1 MLQQAE
7 PMLKELSRSG
17 IDRVYVGGSF
27 VTRKEI
33 PGDLDM
39 LVHTKSPLTSTVDNT
54 LNSLRG
60 MRFNET
66 QPPAKRLYGVDL
78 MQGKAASGLNCEH
91 LKFFCGNRDKE
102 TVGVIEL
109 QLKFK

>member
-78 MQGKAASGLNCEH
+78 MQGKAVNGLNCEH
-91 LKFFCGNRDKE
+91 LRFFCGNRDKE
-102 TVGVIEL
+102 TVGIIEL